1 MSGFAELLH
10 DAGFTVKGSDA
21 NRSKITEHLQSLGVE
36 VLYGQKSNNITSDID
51 FVVYTAAIHPDNP
64 EFRAAKEMGLPMME
78 RAEMV
83 GQVMKNYTNAI
94 GVSGTHGKTTT
105 TSMLTHIS

>member
-36 VLYGQKSNNITSDID
+36 VLYGQKAITSLPTLTLSYTPPLFILTIPNFAPPKKWD
-51 FVVYTAAIHPDNP
+51 F
-64 EFRAAKEMGLPMME
+64 L
-78 RAEMV
+78 
-83 GQVMKNYTNAI
+83 
-94 GVSGTHGKTTT
+94 
-105 TSMLTHIS
+105 

>member
-1 MSGFAELLH
+1 MYQIQLTKPCTAYFIGIGGISMSGFAELLH

-51 FVVYTAAIHPDNP
+51 FVVYTAVFIRTIPNFAPPKKWD
-64 EFRAAKEMGLPMME
+64 FL
-78 RAEMV
+78 
-83 GQVMKNYTNAI
+83 
-94 GVSGTHGKTTT
+94 
-105 TSMLTHIS
+105 